1 MPHPSPPPRPNGAR
15 QHQGPPDS
23 RGPNGGRG
31 RFASDE
37 DRRRAI
43 QGAFGTD
50 YTTLI
55 LEPHRG
61 DYNDYLDRVKR
72 FVERRARSIT
82 PSQLRNIFTRVKAAD
97 HPQKLWMLRP
107 QLAYIAGRADKEE
120 MRELVVLLDDL
131 IQKVTSPERVS
142 AFKNFFEAV
151 IAYHKYFNPKG
162 G

>member
-1 MPHPSPPPRPNGAR
+1 MPHHSPPTRPDGAR
-15 QHQGPPDS
+15 HNQGPSDH
-23 RGPNGGRG
+23 RRPNGGRG
-31 RFASDE
+31 RSAGDD

-43 QGAFGTD
+43 QGAFGAD

-61 DYNDYLDRVKR
+61 DYNDFLDRVKR

-82 PSQLRNIFTRVKAAD
+82 PSQLRNIFIRVRAAD
-97 HPQKLWMLRP
+97 HPRRLWVLRP

-131 IQKVTSPERVS
+131 IQKVTSPERVT
-142 AFKNFFEAV
+142 AFKDFFEAV
-151 IAYHKYFNPKG
+151 IAYHKYYNPKG